1 MALIKCPE
9 CGKEVSDK
17 AKQCIHFG
25 YPLDSVN
32 MNKYCIISD
41 KKYDLSETIDLV
53 DNGKYKDS
61 FLKLKSTTGL
71 SIKNC
76 LNIIDFIKMNPGEV
90 PENYQ
95 SKTYTENEEIN
106 AYKLLLSTRNNIQP
120 KSKDKIICPKCGST
134 TIATTN
140 RGYSL
145 LTGFLG
151 SGSPRNVCQ
160 NCGYKWNPAK

>member
-17 AKQCIHFG
+17 AKQCIHCG

-106 AYKLLLSTRNNIQP
+106 AYKLLL
-120 KSKDKIICPKCGST
+120 
-134 TIATTN
+134 
-140 RGYSL
+140 
-145 LTGFLG
+145 
-151 SGSPRNVCQ
+151 
-160 NCGYKWNPAK
+160 